1 MVAFHKLCRTAWSS
15 RGTKTESVSVTGHAR
30 SEAVISTG
38 WDEKQ
43 RTSFWRN
50 YKVSMRFITEM
61 TSI

>member
-43 RTSFWRN
+43 RTSF
-50 YKVSMRFITEM
+50 
-61 TSI
+61 